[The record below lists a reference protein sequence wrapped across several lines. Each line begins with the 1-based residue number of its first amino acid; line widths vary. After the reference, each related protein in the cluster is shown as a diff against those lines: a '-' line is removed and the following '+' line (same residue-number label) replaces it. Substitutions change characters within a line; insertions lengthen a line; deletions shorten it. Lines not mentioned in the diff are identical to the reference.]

1 MLKYKKGNLLDA
13 FDNGEV
19 NIVVHCANCF
29 HTFGSGIAYEIM
41 RRYPDAHKA
50 DLCTLYASESKLG
63 TISDCWVGG
72 ANWIVNLYGQ
82 YGYGRNKRQV
92 NYGAISSGLSSVV
105 KSFGGRGN
113 SFGFPLIGCGL
124 AGGDWSI
131 VSELIEFYFR
141 DEDVTIYEL

>member
-29 HTFGSGIAYEIM
+29 HTFGSGIAREIAQ
-41 RRYPDAHKA
+41 RYPDAYKA
-50 DLCTLYASESKLG
+50 DHCTPYADINKLG
-63 TISDCWVGG
+63 TASVCWLGKS
-72 ANWIVNLYGQ
+72 NWIVNLYGQ
-82 YGYGRNKRQV
+82 YDYGKNKRQV
-92 NYGAISSGLSSVV
+92 NYGALGSGFSSVV
-105 KSFGGRGN
+105 KSFGESGN